1 MTNKQLQRK
10 STKWLQVL
18 EDRSNINY
26 LTVIDEQFLRSKFRF
41 NQQPCSENE
50 LKEIFDYI
58 DVNADG
64 FISLID
70 LQMVLNELMPK
81 LSEKDVA
88 EMFAIVKK
96 TDKTQICYE

>member
-1 MTNKQLQRK
+1 MTSSLPVSFFGQNF
-10 STKWLQVL
+10 VL
-18 EDRSNINY
+18 SISFV
-26 LTVIDEQFLRSKFRF
+26 L
-41 NQQPCSENE
+41 ENE

>member
-1 MTNKQLQRK
+1 M
-10 STKWLQVL
+10 
-18 EDRSNINY
+18 
-26 LTVIDEQFLRSKFRF
+26 
-41 NQQPCSENE
+41 
-50 LKEIFDYI
+50 KEIFDYI